1 MSLSGW
7 LNAPGWRG
15 RIWRVI
21 YEGGYACLKSVVH
34 FCFRP
39 LFHLRHLGPEPRVPE
54 GGVVLCANHA
64 SYLDPAFVQ
73 LVIRRRVTFVMTNDF
88 YARPEGRWFF
98 KLVGAVPVG
107 RGRMARKGLRRAM
120 ALVRRGH
127 AIVIFPEGRLSTD
140 GEPTRAQRGIARLA
154 HRTGVPIVPIG
165 MLGNFRAWPVGA
177 RWLTRSDVRVKFGK
191 PIYWSGGPEKP
202 DRDAQQ
208 AFADELMAAIEG
220 LRSRIR
226 ERAPS
231 RHDPKPRSDS

>member
-1 MSLSGW
+1 MSLSSW
-7 LNAPGWRG
+7 LNAPGFRG
-15 RIWRVI
+15 QVWRVL

-54 GGVVLCANHA
+54 GGVVICANHA

-88 YARPEGRWFF
+88 YARPAGRWFF

-140 GEPTRAQRGIARLA
+140 GRPTRAQRGIARLA
-154 HRTGVPIVPIG
+154 WRTGVPIVPVGIV
-165 MLGNFRAWPVGA
+165 GNFRAWPVGA
-177 RWLTRSDVRVKFGK
+177 RWLTRSDVRVKFGR
-191 PIYWSGGPEKP
+191 PLRWAGGTARPSREE
-202 DRDAQQ
+202 QQ
-208 AFADELMAAIEG
+208 AFADALMGKIG
-220 LRSRIR
+220 DLRRIIQG
-226 ERAPS
+226 RAPS
-231 RHDPKPRSDS
+231 ELDSESRSDF